1 MHYWEA
7 LGKGVLAH
15 IIAFQGVGFDVRY
28 ITSMGEALALGE
40 AYTLTSQ
47 PSLTIILMIIR
58 GLSSFE

>member
-28 ITSMGEALALGE
+28 ITSMGEALG
-40 AYTLTSQ
+40 S
-47 PSLTIILMIIR
+47 M
-58 GLSSFE
+58 